1 MARAVSPQRV
11 EGWLASAW
19 LAIRA
24 ASQFEAFSVTHQF
37 DLLVIGSGPAGS
49 AAAITAARAG
59 LSVALIDKSPFPRDK
74 LCGGGITG
82 RSARYMTEIFDLE
95 ADTELFLA
103 STRFRLTFEGR
114 TIGEE
119 DNAPVL
125 QMTMRREFDA
135 ELHARALSAGAE
147 VFAPV
152 KVTSIDTDAPS
163 VTLADGRILTGRL
176 LIGADGA
183 NSAVARALY
192 GRAFD
197 PDEIGFGLEIELDRA
212 LSNDNTTEIDLGAAT
227 WGYGWVFPKN
237 GSITLGVGGVHSKNP
252 DMKAHFRDYLSL
264 HAPHLDAE
272 KVKCKGAFLPFGA
285 YRKVPGRGPVLL
297 VGDAAGLVDPITG
310 EGIAWAMKSGQYAG
324 QAAVEAIET
333 GKPAMAAYMTRVKY
347 IHREMA
353 AARRIRAL
361 IYATPVRHY
370 FPRAVE
376 RNPSMT
382 RSYLRLLAG
391 ELDYA
396 DLGHKVLWRIARR
409 LGGSM
414 LRRPA

>member
-1 MARAVSPQRV
+1 MNSRV
-11 EGWLASAW
+11 AKS
-19 LAIRA
+19 
-24 ASQFEAFSVTHQF
+24 F
-37 DLLVIGSGPAGS
+37 DLLVLGSGPAGS

-59 LSVALIDKSPFPRDK
+59 LSVALIDKSAFPRDK

-82 RSARYMTEIFDLE
+82 RSTRYMAETFDLRPD
-95 ADTELFLA
+95 AHLFLP
-103 STRFRLTFEGR
+103 STRFRLTFSGR

-119 DNAPVL
+119 AQAPVL

-135 ELHARALSAGAE
+135 ELHARAVDAGAQ

-152 KVTSIDTDAPS
+152 KISAIDTDTPS
-163 VTLADGRILTGRL
+163 ITLADGRILTGRV

-197 PDEIGFGLEIELDRA
+197 PAKIGFGLEVELDRE
-212 LSNDNTTEIDLGAAT
+212 LIEDNTTEIDLGAAQ

-237 GSITLGVGGVHSKNP
+237 DTITVGVGGVHVKNP
-252 DMKAHFRDYLSL
+252 DMKAHFRDYLAL

-285 YRKVPGRGPVLL
+285 YRKVPGRGSVLL
-297 VGDAAGLVDPITG
+297 AGDAAGLVDPITG

-324 QAAVEAIET
+324 QAAAEALQQD
-333 GKPAMAAYMTRVKY
+333 KPAMDAYMARIGY

-361 IYATPVRHY
+361 IYATPVRNY

-376 RNPSMT
+376 RHPSMT

-409 LGGSM
+409 LGASL

>member
-1 MARAVSPQRV
+1 MTQ
-11 EGWLASAW
+11 L
-19 LAIRA
+19 
-24 ASQFEAFSVTHQF
+24 F
-37 DLLVIGSGPAGS
+37 DLLILGSGPAGS
-49 AAAITAARAG
+49 AAAITAAQAG

-82 RSARYMTEIFDLE
+82 RSARYMTEIFGLE
-95 ADTELFLA
+95 AGRDLFLP

-119 DNAPVL
+119 PDAPVL

-135 ELHARALSAGAE
+135 ELHARALAAGAQ

-152 KVTSIDTDAPS
+152 RVTTIDTEAPS
-163 VTLADGRILTGRL
+163 VTLSDGRCLTGRL

-197 PDEIGFGLEIELDRA
+197 PSEIGFGLEVELDRA
-212 LSNDNTTEIDLGAAT
+212 LTEDNTTEIDLGAAT

-237 GSITLGVGGVHSKNP
+237 GSITLGVGGVHAKNP
-252 DMKAHFRDYLSL
+252 DMKAHFRDYLAI
-264 HAPHLDAE
+264 HAPQLDAE

-285 YRKVPGRGPVLL
+285 YRKVPGRGSVLL

-324 QAAVEAIET
+324 EAAVEVLCS
-333 GKPAMAAYMTRVKY
+333 GKPAMDAYMRRLRY
-347 IHREMA
+347 IHTEMA

-382 RSYLRLLAG
+382 RSYLKLLAG
-391 ELDYA
+391 DIDYA
-396 DLGHKVLWRIARR
+396 DLGHKVLWRIAGR
-409 LGGSM
+409 LGGSI

>member
-1 MARAVSPQRV
+1 MNSRV
-11 EGWLASAW
+11 AKS
-19 LAIRA
+19 
-24 ASQFEAFSVTHQF
+24 F
-37 DLLVIGSGPAGS
+37 DLLVLGSGPAGS

-59 LSVALIDKSPFPRDK
+59 LSVALIDKSAFPRDK

-82 RSARYMTEIFDLE
+82 RSTRYMAETFDLRPD
-95 ADTELFLA
+95 AHLFLP
-103 STRFRLTFEGR
+103 STRFRLTFSGR

-119 DNAPVL
+119 AQAPVL

-135 ELHARALSAGAE
+135 ELHARAVDAGAQ

-152 KVTSIDTDAPS
+152 KISAIDTDTPS
-163 VTLADGRILTGRL
+163 ITLADGRILTGRV

-197 PDEIGFGLEIELDRA
+197 PAKIGFGLEVELDRE
-212 LSNDNTTEIDLGAAT
+212 LIEDNTTEIDLGAAQ

-237 GSITLGVGGVHSKNP
+237 DTITVGVGGVHVKNP
-252 DMKAHFRDYLSL
+252 DMKAHFRDYLAL

-285 YRKVPGRGPVLL
+285 YRKVPGRGSVLL
-297 VGDAAGLVDPITG
+297 AGDAAGLVDPITG

-324 QAAVEAIET
+324 QAAAEALQHD
-333 GKPAMAAYMTRVKY
+333 KPAMDAYMARIGY

-361 IYATPVRHY
+361 IYATPVRNY

-376 RNPSMT
+376 RHPSMT
-382 RSYLRLLAG
+382 RRYLRLLAG

-409 LGGSM
+409 LGASL

>member
-1 MARAVSPQRV
+1 MNSRV
-11 EGWLASAW
+11 AKS
-19 LAIRA
+19 
-24 ASQFEAFSVTHQF
+24 F
-37 DLLVIGSGPAGS
+37 DLLVLGSGPAGS

-59 LSVALIDKSPFPRDK
+59 LSVALIDKSAFPRDK

-82 RSARYMTEIFDLE
+82 RSTRYMAETFDLRPD
-95 ADTELFLA
+95 AHLFLP
-103 STRFRLTFEGR
+103 STRFRLTFSGR

-119 DNAPVL
+119 AQAPVL

-135 ELHARALSAGAE
+135 ELHARAVDAGAQ

-152 KVTSIDTDAPS
+152 KISAIDTDTPS
-163 VTLADGRILTGRL
+163 ITLADGRILTGRV

-197 PDEIGFGLEIELDRA
+197 PAKIGFGLEVELDRE
-212 LSNDNTTEIDLGAAT
+212 LIEDNTTEIDLGAAQ

-237 GSITLGVGGVHSKNP
+237 DTITVGVGGVHVKNP
-252 DMKAHFRDYLSL
+252 DMKAHFRDYLAL

-272 KVKCKGAFLPFGA
+272 KVTCKGAFLPFGA
-285 YRKVPGRGPVLL
+285 YRKVPGRGSVLL
-297 VGDAAGLVDPITG
+297 AGDAAGLVDPITG

-324 QAAVEAIET
+324 QAAAEALQHD
-333 GKPAMAAYMTRVKY
+333 KPAMDAYMARIGY

-361 IYATPVRHY
+361 IYATPVRNY

-376 RNPSMT
+376 RHPSMT
-382 RSYLRLLAG
+382 HSYLRLLAG

-409 LGGSM
+409 LGASL

>member
-1 MARAVSPQRV
+1 MLEDVALCERRCVSCWKDKMTSR
-11 EGWLASAW
+11 
-19 LAIRA
+19 
-24 ASQFEAFSVTHQF
+24 F
-37 DLLVIGSGPAGS
+37 DLLVLGSGPAGS

-59 LSVALIDKSPFPRDK
+59 LSVAIIDKSAFPRDK

-82 RSARYMTEIFDLE
+82 RSARYMTEIFGLE
-95 ADTELFLA
+95 PGRDLFLP
-103 STRFRLTFEGR
+103 STQFRLTFEGR

-119 DNAPVL
+119 PQAPVL

-135 ELHARALSAGAE
+135 ELHARAQAAGAQ

-152 KVTSIDTDAPS
+152 RVTAIDTDVPS
-163 VTLADGRILTGRL
+163 VTLSDGRCLRGRI

-197 PDEIGFGLEIELDRA
+197 PAEIGFGLEVELDRD
-212 LSNDNTTEIDLGAAT
+212 LTDDNTTEIDLGAAT

-237 GSITLGVGGVHSKNP
+237 DSITLGVGGVHAKNP
-252 DMKAHFRDYLSL
+252 DMKAHFRNYLAI
-264 HAPHLDAE
+264 HAPQLDAE

-310 EGIAWAMKSGQYAG
+310 EGIAWAMKSGQFAG
-324 QAAVEAIET
+324 EAAAESLRA
-333 GKPAMAAYMTRVKY
+333 GKPAMDAYMHRLRY
-347 IHREMA
+347 IHTEMA

-382 RSYLRLLAG
+382 RSYLKLLAG
-391 ELDYA
+391 DIDYA

-409 LGGSM
+409 LGGSI